1 MSKQCPTCNRP
12 TRKKGQTAE
21 DFPGTV
27 VEYKAD
33 GTCPRCDMVAKGW
46 KPKTL
51 SDPRPKAPSTA
62 EAVALRIRLGREA
75 RGIPEDGTTKLRI
88 ANTRGRTRRVPQLI

>member
-1 MSKQCPTCNRP
+1 MKCPHCGRG
-12 TRKKGQTAE
+12 TRKRNQSLK
-21 DFPGTV
+21 DYPGTV
-27 VEYKAD
+27 VEYLAD

-46 KPKTL
+46 TPRTL

-75 RGIPEDGTTKLRI
+75 RGIPEDGTTQLRI